1 MEFIHKVTKEKEGT
15 YYTVGFAGAFYSAAF
30 SLISQA
36 IPFFVK
42 YTLKKEGATTTIM
55 LGTVLVVAVAGILIW
70 SKIVKKWDIMKV
82 WRTGF
87 MIMAVS
93 FIPLYFV
100 NTLPAAIGIACVVGF
115 GVAACLTTMD
125 CIGAKI
131 VDDDYRR
138 HGIKRNEAIDELIK
152 EKLITSTSVM
162 AVAPLAGKCGALA
175 NSAVSVGAHFTL
187 NSDSETDRWQS
198 LTLSKSLGGESGMP
212 QNMFYLTTHTTHFAV
227 KKELVSQY
235 DLQKYYI
242 DCVDNCIDGVTE
254 MFLHPAKPIDDKIS
268 PWTKRVYEYEL
279 LKSGDILQRARDRG
293 VEVVTWE
300 QAFN

>member
-1 MEFIHKVTKEKEGT
+1 MSKL
-15 YYTVGFAGAFYSAAF
+15 
-30 SLISQA
+30 LIINA
-36 IPFFVK
+36 
-42 YTLKKEGATTTIM
+42 
-55 LGTVLVVAVAGILIW
+55 
-70 SKIVKKWDIMKV
+70 
-82 WRTGF
+82 
-87 MIMAVS
+87 
-93 FIPLYFV
+93 
-100 NTLPAAIGIACVVGF
+100 
-115 GVAACLTTMD
+115 
-125 CIGAKI
+125 
-131 VDDDYRR
+131 DDYGYNRQQ
-138 HGIKRNEAIDELIK
+138 NEAIDELIK

-198 LTLSKSLGGESGMP
+198 LTLSKSLGSESGMP
-212 QNMFYLTTHTTHFAV
+212 QNMFYLTTHTTHSAV
-227 KKELVSQY
+227 KNELVSQY
-235 DLQKYYI
+235 DFIVNHGVRVDHADSHCGTLYGINLRRFYIDAFDFCAERNLPFRFPKTAGFIERQLGGKLPKAVVALQNAVVQQAQKRNVKLLDDLVSNPWGIDRISCYEDIQKYYL

-254 MFLHPAKPIDDKIS
+254 MFLHPAKPVDDKIS